1 MKSMTGFSEASL
13 NKDGIQ
19 FKCFVKSLNSRF
31 IEVNIKL
38 PNNLKKHEGWIRD
51 LIKKSFARGKIDM
64 DLHYTSP
71 PKEHLK
77 VSDNFI
83 KLVKQNEKNA
93 KSKGLD
99 LVGASYL
106 DLVRLRDSIQSDY
119 VLSEIAL
126 KALIKKS
133 LAKLAK
139 TREAEG
145 KTINADMKKLSSKMQ
160 KSMNKI
166 KRMEKQNTQHMQ
178 KKFKRIKAE
187 LKLSNKEINM
197 NEVFSSFSKALLK
210 DEKTS
215 FMLISLLLSLSSAL
229 ILLNFFCMC
238 WVFCFS
244 ILLILFIDF
253 CILDESFFMSAFIV
267 LPSASLV
274 LASLAKDFLI
284 KAFRAISLST

>member
-197 NEVFSSFSKALLK
+197 NEVFSSFSKADINEEVVRFQSHLDLVNKLMKSK
-210 DEKTS
+210 DLIGKKLDFYTQE
-215 FMLISLLLSLSSAL
+215 MLRETNTLSSKAL
-229 ILLNFFCMC
+229 IADIKNEAVELK
-238 WVFCFS
+238 S
-244 ILLILFIDF
+244 LI
-253 CILDESFFMSAFIV
+253 EKMKEHAQNV
-267 LPSASLV
+267 E
-274 LASLAKDFLI
+274 
-284 KAFRAISLST
+284 

>member
-1 MKSMTGFSEASL
+1 MTGFSEASL

-51 LIKKSFARGKIDM
+51 LIKKSFARGKIDL

-119 VLSEIAL
+119 VLSETAL

-145 KTINADMKKLSSKMQ
+145 KTTNADMKRLSSKMQ
-160 KSMNKI
+160 KSLNKI

-197 NEVFSSFSKALLK
+197 NEVFSSFSKADINEEVVRFQSHLDLVTKLMKSK
-210 DEKTS
+210 DLIGKKLDFHTQE
-215 FMLISLLLSLSSAL
+215 MLRETNTLSSKAL
-229 ILLNFFCMC
+229 IAEIKNEAVELK
-238 WVFCFS
+238 S
-244 ILLILFIDF
+244 LI
-253 CILDESFFMSAFIV
+253 EKMKEHAQNV
-267 LPSASLV
+267 E
-274 LASLAKDFLI
+274 
-284 KAFRAISLST
+284 

>member
-197 NEVFSSFSKALLK
+197 NEVFSSFSKADINEEVVRFQSHLDLVNKLMKSK
-210 DEKTS
+210 DLIGKKLDFYTQE
-215 FMLISLLLSLSSAL
+215 MLRETNTLSSKAL
-229 ILLNFFCMC
+229 IAEIKNEAVELK
-238 WVFCFS
+238 S
-244 ILLILFIDF
+244 LI
-253 CILDESFFMSAFIV
+253 EKMKEHAQNV
-267 LPSASLV
+267 E
-274 LASLAKDFLI
+274 
-284 KAFRAISLST
+284 

>member
-119 VLSEIAL
+119 VLSETAL

-145 KTINADMKKLSSKMQ
+145 KTTNADMKRLSSKMQ
-160 KSMNKI
+160 KSLNKI

-197 NEVFSSFSKALLK
+197 NEVFSSFSKADINEEVVRFQSHLDLVTKLMKSK
-210 DEKTS
+210 DLIGKKLDFYTQE
-215 FMLISLLLSLSSAL
+215 MLRETNTLSSKAL
-229 ILLNFFCMC
+229 IAEIKNEAVELK
-238 WVFCFS
+238 S
-244 ILLILFIDF
+244 LI
-253 CILDESFFMSAFIV
+253 EKMKEHAQNV
-267 LPSASLV
+267 E
-274 LASLAKDFLI
+274 
-284 KAFRAISLST
+284 

>member
-51 LIKKSFARGKIDM
+51 LIKKSFASGKIDM

-197 NEVFSSFSKALLK
+197 NEVFSSFSKADINEEVVRFQSHLDLVNKLMKSK
-210 DEKTS
+210 DLIGKKLDFYTQE
-215 FMLISLLLSLSSAL
+215 MLRETNTLSSKAL
-229 ILLNFFCMC
+229 IADIKNEAVELK
-238 WVFCFS
+238 S
-244 ILLILFIDF
+244 LI
-253 CILDESFFMSAFIV
+253 EKMKEHAQNV
-267 LPSASLV
+267 E
-274 LASLAKDFLI
+274 
-284 KAFRAISLST
+284 